1 MSSPVSNAASARSPL
16 RAAPFALALGLGLAL
31 GAPALAQDSDSPS
44 NASPSQAAPSS
55 PSGVKYAPLSIG
67 AFSEFGMLQ
76 GGRFGSGPAF
86 RDEWVDNF
94 GAFITQRVTVGGRW
108 FINVGLGGIFQFQKP
123 EEVNAEWGGTQ
134 TRNFFSGPT
143 VADVEYEL
151 LPGSDRSLRVGL
163 GLFPYKYNRDAS
175 NLGEYLFRTGP
186 YPTYI
191 LTGGYSFVNSA
202 SMPLQGLKARYG
214 TGDLTVDV
222 MLITE
227 TTMPP
232 LYDLSLAGV
241 VKYGILDGLLD
252 VGAGVNF
259 KRLIPI
265 KPSRTS
271 VRDPYHNNAYF
282 KGPDGEYYT
291 GNLAYYRNERDFYAA
306 DTVRYAGEYQRAR
319 ATYDSVSAWTAAN
332 APARPDGYAPN
343 YAHYTQAGVVVVA
356 TAAVDVKK
364 LAPELAASVGL
375 GPEDLRLYGEVGLL
389 GVKNYPVF
397 YENRL
402 ERMPVMVGFNI
413 PTFRLLDLLAV
424 QYEYFA
430 SPHPDSY
437 IESIQTNGAV
447 PAFAQSNDFLL
458 SQDAYGDGLAK
469 DDHSWSILARKTV
482 TRGLTFSAQVAR
494 DHARMVSYANYAGP
508 GLAPNAIFYAS
519 DRNNWYWMAQLSF
532 GI

>member
-1 MSSPVSNAASARSPL
+1 MSSPVSNAASARGSRP
-16 RAAPFALALGLGLAL
+16 AAPFALALGLGLAL
-31 GAPALAQDSDSPS
+31 CAPASAQNPDSLAT
-44 NASPSQAAPSS
+44 AAPTKAA
-55 PSGVKYAPLSIG
+55 SGSVVKYAPLSIG

-94 GAFITQRVTVGGRW
+94 GAFITQSVSIDDRW

-123 EEVNAEWGGTQ
+123 EEINAEWGGTQ

-151 LPGSDRSLRVGL
+151 LPGSDRSWRVGL
-163 GLFPYKYNRDAS
+163 GLFPYKYNRDAA

-202 SMPLQGLKARYG
+202 SIPLQGLKSRYQA
-214 TGDLTVDV
+214 GDVSLDV
-222 MLITE
+222 MLVTE

-232 LYDLSLAGV
+232 QYDLSLAGV
-241 VKYGILDGLLD
+241 LRYKAFDGLLD
-252 VGAGVNF
+252 LGAGVNF
-259 KRLIPI
+259 KRLVPI
-265 KPSRTS
+265 RPSRTS

-291 GNLAYYRNERDFYAA
+291 GNLAYYRNERDFYLQ
-306 DTVRYAGEYQRAR
+306 DTVRYAQEYQRSR
-319 ATYDSVSAWTAAN
+319 ATFDSVSAWTAAGGTFT
-332 APARPDGYAPN
+332 PDYD
-343 YAHYTQAGVVVVA
+343 YYTQAGVVVTA
-356 TAAVDVKK
+356 TAAVDLKK
-364 LAPELAASVGL
+364 VIPLPVALKPD
-375 GPEDLRLYGEVGLL
+375 DLRVFAEVGLL

-397 YENRL
+397 YEKRT
-402 ERMPVMVGFNI
+402 ERMPIMAGINLPAFGV
-413 PTFRLLDLLAV
+413 LDLLAV
-424 QYEYFA
+424 QYEYFP

-437 IESIQTNGAV
+437 VESIQTNGAV

-458 SQDAYGDGLAK
+458 SENMYGDGLSR

-482 TRGLTFSAQVAR
+482 TRGLTFSAQIAR
-494 DHARMVSYANYAGP
+494 DHARMVSHAFYAGP

-519 DRNNWYWMAQLSF
+519 DRENWYWMAQLSF